1 MRRKKIACKE
11 PSQEK
16 DSKKGERTMGPE
28 KEGVVIVSAVRT
40 PVGRFGGSFKDTSA
54 VELGTV
60 AAKEALKRAGIA
72 MDQVDE
78 VIFGQAR
85 QAGNGPNPA
94 RQILYRTGIP
104 EEKPA
109 FTVNKACASG
119 LKAIGL
125 GYQSILWGENGVVL
139 AGGIE
144 NMSQIPFL
152 LDGARWGYR
161 LGDGVLVDAMYR
173 DGLFCPLAEM
183 IMGETAEILAEKFH
197 ITREEQDEYALESQ
211 RKAKKA
217 MEEGR
222 FADEIV
228 PVRVKDGKGNEALV
242 TEDEHPRPATTLEKL
257 AKLPPVFKK
266 GGTVTAGNSS
276 GLTDGAAALVLTT
289 SSRAKDWGLNPIAE
303 ILGVASGAVDPRE
316 MGMGPVPSTNKLLK
330 KNKISLSDIDLVEIN
345 EAFAAQVLAVE
356 KKLKWDKEKRNIKG
370 GAIALGHP
378 IGCTGAKITV
388 TLLHSLGQENKELGL
403 ATLCVSGGQGMSL
416 LVKRL
421 R

>member
-1 MRRKKIACKE
+1 MNV
-11 PSQEK
+11 
-16 DSKKGERTMGPE
+16 DNNER
-28 KEGVVIVSAVRT
+28 VVILSAVRT
-40 PVGRFGGSFKDTSA
+40 PVGRFGGSFKDTNA
-54 VELGTV
+54 VSLGTV
-60 AAKEALKRAGIA
+60 ASKEALKRAGVTA
-72 MDQVDE
+72 DQVDE

-94 RQILYRTGIP
+94 RQILFKTGVP
-104 EEKPA
+104 EEKTA

-119 LKAIGL
+119 IKAISL
-125 GYQSILWGENGVVL
+125 GYQSILSGENRIVL

-152 LDGARWGYR
+152 LDRARWGYR
-161 LGDGVLVDAMYR
+161 LGNGMLIDAMYK

-183 IMGETAEILAEKFH
+183 IMGETAEILAEKYH

-211 RKAKKA
+211 KKAKKA
-217 MEEGR
+217 MDEGK
-222 FADEIV
+222 FSEEIV
-228 PVRVKDGKGNEALV
+228 PVTVKDNKGRAIIV
-242 TEDEHPRPATTLEKL
+242 TEDEHPRPDTTMEKL

-276 GLTDGAAALVLTT
+276 GLTDGAATLVLTT
-289 SSRAKDWGLNPIAE
+289 ASLAKNMGIAPLAE
-303 ILGVASGAVDPRE
+303 ILGTSSGAVDPKE
-316 MGMGPVPSTNKLLK
+316 MGMGPVPATHKLLK
-330 KNKISLSDIDLVEIN
+330 LKEISLDDIDLIEVN

-356 KKLKWDKEKRNIKG
+356 KELKWDTTKRNIKG

-388 TLLHSLGQENKELGL
+388 TLLHSLGQEHKELGL

-416 LVKRL
+416 LLKRL
-421 R
+421 H